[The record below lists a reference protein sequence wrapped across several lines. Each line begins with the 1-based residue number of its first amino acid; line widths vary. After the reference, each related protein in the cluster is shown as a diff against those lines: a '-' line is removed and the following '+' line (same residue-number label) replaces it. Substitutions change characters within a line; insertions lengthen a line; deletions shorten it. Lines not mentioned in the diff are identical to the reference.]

1 MKNGLYTMKEVCD
14 NVGMTYETLKF
25 YCNKGLVPNI
35 KRNENNHRV
44 FDEND
49 LKWIS
54 SLSCLKKCGMSIK
67 EMLEYL
73 ELCLEGQSS
82 IPSRQNILEKKR
94 EALVEQIKELEKSVA
109 YIDWKQNFYNDV
121 LTGKTKYYSN
131 LIRVDN

>member
-67 EMLEYL
+67 E
-73 ELCLEGQSS
+73 SS
-82 IPSRQNILEKKR
+82 TTWYQNEQPFLKISILPPF
-94 EALVEQIKELEKSVA
+94 S
-109 YIDWKQNFYNDV
+109 
-121 LTGKTKYYSN
+121 
-131 LIRVDN
+131 